1 MRRLLRRVLDRF
13 RLRRVALTR
22 LHAMA
27 AKDAAPRP
35 VRFITPH
42 EAHHAVLERVMAT
55 GQAYAATRENSGL
68 YRVEEVGE

>member
-1 MRRLLRRVLDRF
+1 MRLPFLDRF

-27 AKDAAPRP
+27 AEDAAPRAPRP